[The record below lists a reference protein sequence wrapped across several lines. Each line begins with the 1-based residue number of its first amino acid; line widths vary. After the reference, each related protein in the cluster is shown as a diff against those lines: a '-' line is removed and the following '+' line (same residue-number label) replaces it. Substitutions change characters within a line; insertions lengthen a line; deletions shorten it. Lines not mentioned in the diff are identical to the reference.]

1 MSGRQVDLL
10 QERGISRVVFP
21 IVLPALRERRSDISA
36 PVRHFIKQFSHR
48 TVKQAPSISLETMA
62 AFRWYSWPGN
72 IRELQNLVER
82 AVILSRDGVLPNP
95 LHKRRTE
102 VMPRTQHRFSAFFTT
117 LFNDRV
123 VDLRFLP

>member
-48 TVKQAPSISLETMA
+48 MGKQAPSISLETMRGLPVVFLA
-62 AFRWYSWPGN
+62 WQHSRVAELGGTSGYSFAG
-72 IRELQNLVER
+72 RR
-82 AVILSRDGVLPNP
+82 APKPVAQKANGGYAPHSTSFLC
-95 LHKRRTE
+95 
-102 VMPRTQHRFSAFFTT
+102 FFYDT
-117 LFNDRV
+117 F
-123 VDLRFLP
+123 